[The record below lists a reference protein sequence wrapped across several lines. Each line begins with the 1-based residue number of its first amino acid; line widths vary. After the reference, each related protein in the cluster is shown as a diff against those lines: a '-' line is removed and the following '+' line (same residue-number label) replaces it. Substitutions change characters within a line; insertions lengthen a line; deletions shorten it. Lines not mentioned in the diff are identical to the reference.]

1 MNGDRLRPFWASA
14 WRGGVALEGVWA
26 AESGSQ
32 LHQEMR
38 DVVQTCFFNG
48 GEEDKSVFVFIIESE
63 AAATTTTT
71 AASTTTTTTTAADKR

>member
-1 MNGDRLRPFWASA
+1 MGLRLER
-14 WRGGVALEGVWA
+14 GVALEGVWA

-48 GEEDKSVFVFIIESE
+48 GEEDKSVFVFIIESAS
-63 AAATTTTT
+63 AATTATTTTITT
-71 AASTTTTTTTAADKR
+71 ATTASSAAAAAAADKR